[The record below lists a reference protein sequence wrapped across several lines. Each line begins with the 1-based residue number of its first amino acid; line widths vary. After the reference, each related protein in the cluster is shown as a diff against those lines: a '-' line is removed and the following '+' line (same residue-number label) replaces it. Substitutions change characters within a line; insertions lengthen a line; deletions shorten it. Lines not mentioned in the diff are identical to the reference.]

1 MPHSD
6 RETENSTESVEVRI
20 RRCAEWIAESSR
32 VVVFTGAGIST
43 DSGLPDYRGP
53 DGVWTRRDKG
63 LPPPRMTKTLDKIEP
78 NAGHTALVDLQKMG
92 KLWFLISQNVDNLHL
107 TSGINPGI
115 IAELHGNRA
124 IMKCLNCD
132 RRFSRSS
139 LSWDEEKWGK
149 AYRFQPPVEGQP
161 YCDCGGRIISSIVNF
176 GDPMPEREMSLALR
190 HARQADL
197 FLAVGSSLAVAPAN
211 TMPLLARRNG
221 ARLIIVNR
229 GDTDQDGLADLL
241 FREGVGDVLPPVAE
255 LAARI
260 LRNPA

>member
-1 MPHSD
+1 MPHSG

-20 RRCAEWIAESSR
+20 RCCAEWIAESSR

-132 RRFSRSS
+132 RRFSRFS
-139 LSWDEEKWGK
+139 LSWDEEKWGTVTNGTNFSVK
-149 AYRFQPPVEGQP
+149 SFYGFGLRFFTPCVLA
-161 YCDCGGRIISSIVNF
+161 SSIVSESVRICSRVF
-176 GDPMPEREMSLALR
+176 S
-190 HARQADL
+190 
-197 FLAVGSSLAVAPAN
+197 
-211 TMPLLARRNG
+211 
-221 ARLIIVNR
+221 
-229 GDTDQDGLADLL
+229 
-241 FREGVGDVLPPVAE
+241 
-255 LAARI
+255 I
-260 LRNPA
+260 LRWPSMAR